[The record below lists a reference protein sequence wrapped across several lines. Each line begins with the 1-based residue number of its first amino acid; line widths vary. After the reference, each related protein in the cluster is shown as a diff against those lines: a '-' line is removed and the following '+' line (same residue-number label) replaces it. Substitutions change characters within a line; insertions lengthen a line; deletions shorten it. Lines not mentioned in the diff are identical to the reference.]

1 MSNKNR
7 ITSPGLIALM
17 KKKGLTITGESDK
30 DLKTCKESGL
40 FPRWSKSNEQAKAS

>member
-17 KKKGLTITGESDK
+17 KKKGLSATGDSEK
-30 DLKTCKESGL
+30 DLKTCKNSGL
-40 FPRWSKSNEQAKAS
+40 FPRWSKGNATTTTT